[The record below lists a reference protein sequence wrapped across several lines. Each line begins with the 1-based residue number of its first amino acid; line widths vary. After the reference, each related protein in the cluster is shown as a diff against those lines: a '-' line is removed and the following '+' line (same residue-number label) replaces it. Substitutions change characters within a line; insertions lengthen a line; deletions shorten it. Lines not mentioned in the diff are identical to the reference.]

1 MMTYYD
7 YVEFFNSPL
16 SVLTDDED
24 YGEWAAENCP
34 EPTDYELAI
43 EYEQLK
49 QNGGI

>member
-16 SVLTDDED
+16 SVLTDDEA
-24 YGEWAAENCP
+24 YEEWAAENCP
-34 EPTDYELAI
+34 DPTDYELSV

>member
-16 SVLTDDED
+16 SVLTPEEA
-24 YGEWAAENCP
+24 YEEWAGENCP
-34 EPTDYELAI
+34 DPTDYELSI